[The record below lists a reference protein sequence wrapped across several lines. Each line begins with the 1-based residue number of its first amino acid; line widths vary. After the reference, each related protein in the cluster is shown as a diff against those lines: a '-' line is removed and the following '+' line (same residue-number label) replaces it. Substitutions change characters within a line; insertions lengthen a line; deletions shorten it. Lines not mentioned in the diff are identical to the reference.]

1 MNYDD
6 KFCLGGY
13 SSSPEKPPAHRN
25 HHSTLSNHRPLGI
38 ALDAKLVVSPRLA
51 DVDFSLGNGPDFGR
65 PINSMPR
72 ETSIL
77 QNRGSTRVLK
87 IFLKEYRGER
97 FSPRSIGRS
106 GKWSLRYSS
115 IYPNVRLLLAR
126 PLMYQDLY
134 WFIGDDG
141 KCIVRPSF
149 GVFHRWSQHRFCG
162 AQVLCLIWSYMG
174 FACSWWLSCRCCQK
188 YVQYP

>member
-1 MNYDD
+1 MTNYVLEVIPLRLKRYDTASAS
-6 KFCLGGY
+6 KPSLNAFQ
-13 SSSPEKPPAHRN
+13 SSSFGDC
-25 HHSTLSNHRPLGI
+25 SGCQ
-38 ALDAKLVVSPRLA
+38 VVSPRLS
-51 DVDFSLGNGPDFGR
+51 DVDVSLGNGPDFGR

-106 GKWSLRYSS
+106 GKWSLRYSC

-126 PLMYQDLY
+126 PLMYQDRY